1 MMNKKR
7 VKSKNSLANLSV
19 RLLLLVFSVLTA
31 LILLFNYQISAKA
44 VNQEVLR
51 NMQQTSSLLQ
61 HLFDTHL
68 ANGKNL
74 QNNLANS
81 VTLQQHLKKGE
92 ERLLDNYFLSLE
104 KSDEKMVFDFGF
116 ITRGQQFVWD
126 DGNAPFFGISE
137 EQQEWIARSIMF
149 NNKWHYI
156 DLDFGDRSVHLF
168 VRRVPVVDEKTGEVL
183 GQLYGAIVLNNNLAL
198 LHQFEIASDVNAA
211 MLLTGEKPIASTIDN
226 PEQFLSGLE
235 NQDEPQSSFGD
246 QYLFNKIELRIA
258 GVRTPV
264 SVYTMESNTNILSLE
279 HNYRISLLFYIVFV
293 VLAGLL
299 ARYLIQK
306 RVVGELA
313 PLMRFAQGCQD
324 ENRMG
329 SYSGSDIEEFNH
341 IGRTL
346 ERTFRDLR
354 DKERSFQDLFDFS
367 LSPIIVW
374 DSHGEVVRM
383 NTASE
388 RVFEQEGEFFTPA
401 FLNFQSVIRP
411 QLAMVNE
418 GAVIT
423 GMNIPVFDTVY
434 RWNLSPIELEDGVHS
449 IIAQGQDITTLI
461 EAEKQS
467 NLARIEAE
475 RSANARADFL
485 AKMSHEIRTPLNGI
499 LGISQLLKSLESD
512 PDKSE
517 KIEVLC
523 QSGEHLLTVLND
535 ILDFSR
541 MEQGKFNIV
550 LSDFN
555 FSTLVTSVE
564 KIYQPLCTEK
574 DLEFTLTNLV
584 PENTYFHS
592 DKVRLNQIIY
602 NLLSNSVKFTHQGS
616 ISLDCELH
624 DSEQNAQDQRI
635 AHLHITVEDTGIGIS
650 SAKLDTIF
658 DPFEQS
664 EKATTREYGGS
675 GLGLTI
681 VKHLVALLGGK
692 VSVKSLVGTGSRF
705 TVSIPVEC
713 VEPQNIKTDSILSE
727 DSAGLFDRPVS
738 LLLVED
744 NKTNAFIAKA
754 FCEKYNMQ
762 VDWAEDGLSAL
773 DKIKAGDTE
782 YDVIFM
788 DNQMPNLDGIETTRI
803 IREQLKVTTPIFA
816 CTADGYQDT
825 RNKFLDAGADYVI
838 VKPLR
843 EKNLFEAFSYLKNGM
858 VSSGKEV

>member
-1 MMNKKR
+1 MNKKTI
-7 VKSKNSLANLSV
+7 KSKNSLANLSL
-19 RLLLLVFSVLTA
+19 RLVFLVFSILTA

-68 ANGKNL
+68 SNGKNL

-81 VTLQQHLKKGE
+81 VTLQQHLEKQE
-92 ERLLDNYFLSLE
+92 EALLDNYFLNLE

-116 ITRGQQFVWD
+116 ITKGRHTVWN
-126 DGNAPFFGISE
+126 DGNAPFFGIQE
-137 EQQEWIARSIMF
+137 TQLEWIARSIVF
-149 NNKWHYI
+149 NNRWHFI
-156 DLDFGDRSVHLF
+156 NLDLGEGSVYMLA
-168 VRRVPVVDEKTGEVL
+168 RRVPVVAEETGEVL
-183 GQLYGAIVLNNNLAL
+183 GQLYGAIVLNNNIEL
-198 LHQFEIASDVNAA
+198 LHQFEIASGVNTA
-211 MLLTGEKPIASTIDN
+211 MLLIGGKPIASTIEN
-226 PEQFLSGLE
+226 PEQILSNNFPEESHEPFGAEYLY
-235 NQDEPQSSFGD
+235 NQID
-246 QYLFNKIELRIA
+246 LRIA
-258 GVRTPV
+258 GVKTPV
-264 SVYTMESNTNILSLE
+264 SVYTTEDNTNILSLE
-279 HNYRISLLFYIVFV
+279 HNYRISLLFYFISIL
-293 VLAGLL
+293 LAGFL

-313 PLMRFAQGCQD
+313 PLMKFAQGCQTD
-324 ENRMG
+324 KNAG
-329 SYSGSDIEEFNH
+329 TYSGSEIKEFNH

-346 ERTFRDLR
+346 EKTFKDLR

-383 NTASE
+383 NSASD
-388 RVFEQEGEFFTPA
+388 RVFEKNGEFSSRA
-401 FLNFQSVIRP
+401 FLNFQSVIKP
-411 QLAMVNE
+411 QLDMVNE

-423 GMNIPVFDTVY
+423 GMNITVFDTVY

-461 EAEKQS
+461 EAERQS

-475 RSANARADFL
+475 KSANARADFL

-499 LGISQLLKSLESD
+499 LGISQLLKNLETDSD
-512 PDKSE
+512 KIE

-555 FSTLVTSVE
+555 FSSLVSSVAN
-564 KIYQPLCTEK
+564 IYRPLCMEK
-574 DLEFTLTNLV
+574 HLKFEIVNEV
-584 PENTYFHS
+584 PENTHFHS

-602 NLLSNSVKFTHQGS
+602 NLLSNAVKFTHRGS
-616 ISLDCELH
+616 ISLRFELPDLEAYSGDQPIRH
-624 DSEQNAQDQRI
+624 LSINVQDS
-635 AHLHITVEDTGIGIS
+635 GIGIS

-658 DPFEQS
+658 EPFEQS
-664 EKATTREYGGS
+664 EKTTTREYGGS

-692 VSVKSLVGTGSRF
+692 VSVKSLVGSGSQF
-705 TVSIPVEC
+705 MVSIPVQ
-713 VEPQNIKTDSILSE
+713 VVSPHNIQSGIIRKEDLSE
-727 DSAGLFDRPVS
+727 LFEQQVS

-773 DKIKAGDTE
+773 EKIKTSQ

-788 DNQMPNLDGIETTRI
+788 DNQMPNLDGIEATKI
-803 IREQLKVTTPIFA
+803 IREQLKVNTPIFA
-816 CTADGYQDT
+816 CTADGYEET
-825 RNKFLDAGADYVI
+825 RDKFLEAGADYVI

-843 EKNLFEAFSYLKNGM
+843 EKNLFEAFSYLKTRL
-858 VSSGKEV
+858 EPDQT